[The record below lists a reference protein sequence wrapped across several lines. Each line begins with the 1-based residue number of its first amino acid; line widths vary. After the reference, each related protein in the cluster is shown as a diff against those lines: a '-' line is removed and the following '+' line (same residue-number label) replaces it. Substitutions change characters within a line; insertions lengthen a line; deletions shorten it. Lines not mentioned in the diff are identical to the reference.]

1 MLSSE
6 DITSPIKIID
16 FGLATI
22 HGPNDPPLTALA
34 GSAFTIAPEVI
45 SRSYGKSCDLWSVGV
60 IAYFLLTSCM
70 PFNAKSDEEI
80 FAKILEGKYSY
91 PQWARWGLS
100 EKAKDFIGRLLVVD
114 PKRRVNAKQVL
125 NDVWVCKSLTNNNP
139 RVAAS
144 TNLHD
149 FALAQ
154 PPPTQ
159 ASSLPTMKSR
169 QQMVMVSPKPIL
181 SPLHMSSRPLIS
193 PRLIQNAANLV
204 GSGQHMMSS
213 NPGELRRQQMSSRRS
228 GPERQRHRVFASSRK

>member
-1 MLSSE
+1 MLSRE

-91 PQWARWGLS
+91 PQSARWGLS

-114 PKRRVNAKQVL
+114 PKRRVNAKQAL
-125 NDVWVCKSLTNNNP
+125 DDVWICKSLIYNNP
-139 RVAAS
+139 RVAVS
-144 TNLHD
+144 SNLHD
-149 FALAQ
+149 FALVQ
-154 PPPTQ
+154 PPPAQ
-159 ASSLPTMKSR
+159 ASSLPPVKSR
-169 QQMVMVSPKPIL
+169 QQLIMVSPKQNL
-181 SPLHMSSRPLIS
+181 SPLYMSSRPLIS
-193 PRLIQNAANLV
+193 PVLVQNAANLV
-204 GSGQHMMSS
+204 GSGQYSMSS
-213 NPGELRRQQMSSRRS
+213 NPGELHRQRN